1 MENGL
6 AERTLYEFLS
16 TRGSS
21 IFSVLLNEIQ
31 HAMFDPL
38 QLASKLMEL
47 VVERPVLLQQLIFR
61 SEQAPILL
69 ADMLMAPETSAV
81 ACRVIASW
89 EFSGGAWNQDFQA
102 DANITTKRLAF
113 EDAMAVLGDR
123 KSTRLNSSH

>member
-102 DANITTKRLAF
+102 DANRSEERRVGKEGVITCRSR
-113 EDAMAVLGDR
+113 VWQ
-123 KSTRLNSSH
+123 LN

>member
-1 MENGL
+1 
-6 AERTLYEFLS
+6 
-16 TRGSS
+16 
-21 IFSVLLNEIQ
+21 
-31 HAMFDPL
+31 MFDPL

-89 EFSGGAWNQDFQA
+89 AFSGGAWNQDFQA

-113 EDAMAVLGDR
+113 EDARSEEHTSELQSLLRTSYAVIC
-123 KSTRLNSSH
+123 LNKQTKKQE

>member
-81 ACRVIASW
+81 ACRVIASG
-89 EFSGGAWNQDFQA
+89 E
-102 DANITTKRLAF
+102 
-113 EDAMAVLGDR
+113 DR

>member
-1 MENGL
+1 
-6 AERTLYEFLS
+6 
-16 TRGSS
+16 
-21 IFSVLLNEIQ
+21 
-31 HAMFDPL
+31 MFDPL

-102 DANITTKRLAF
+102 DANMTTKRLAF
-113 EDAMAVLGDR
+113 EDAMAVLGCNIAAESVPANVLADLYP
-123 KSTRLNSSH
+123 KLFALTPDPHHPEHTSKTEGKGKGC